1 MLRTSLSISG
11 VVSVLAGVLVFSQ
24 PALSSTAPSSSP
36 LATPPTVSVTLT
48 STPTPAYTPPPT
60 FTPQPTFTPL
70 PPMTPTLT
78 ALPPVAAPVNPPLP
92 FSLDPVTLIGLGLLG
107 LILLLLLIWAL
118 RRRSRRAAAQR
129 ATQPTAPV
137 TPIAPPPAPT
147 ASLEFTD
154 TTGNIVRFVLNTPSM
169 TLGRAADNDLVVP
182 DSVPEADTVSQHHAQ
197 FRRDQADYIVR
208 DLNSQNG
215 LTVNQRHT
223 NHNVLQDGD
232 QLAFGAAQA
241 TFRKSSGGAA

>member
-11 VVSVLAGVLVFSQ
+11 VVSVLAGMLVFSQ
-24 PALSSTAPSSSP
+24 PALSSPAPFSSP
-36 LATPPTVSVTLT
+36 LASPLTVSVTLT

-78 ALPPVAAPVNPPLP
+78 ALPPVAAPVNPPP
-92 FSLDPVTLIGLGLLG
+92 FSLDPVMVIGLGLLG

-118 RRRSRRAAAQR
+118 RRRSRRTAEQR

-137 TPIAPPPAPT
+137 TPIAPPPTPT
-147 ASLEFTD
+147 ASLEFID
-154 TTGNIVRFVLNTPSM
+154 TAGNVVRLVLNTPSM

-182 DSVPEADTVSQHHAQ
+182 DNVPEADTVSQHHAQ

-232 QLAFGAAQA
+232 QLGFGAAQA